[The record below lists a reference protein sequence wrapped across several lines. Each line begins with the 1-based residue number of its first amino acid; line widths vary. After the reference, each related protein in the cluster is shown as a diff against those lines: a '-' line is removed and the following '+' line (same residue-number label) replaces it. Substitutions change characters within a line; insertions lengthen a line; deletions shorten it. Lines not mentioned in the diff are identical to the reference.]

1 MSLSLAKCEA
11 DKVGIMKILL
21 PPNAEQQKNI
31 NYELDPNPPTLQ
43 RDLQAIREWLD
54 KQPHLPHHIDD
65 ARLERF
71 LYGCKFSLERT
82 KTLLDAYYTVR
93 AGVPEFFQD
102 RDPRRSDIQKCC
114 KDIYYCTTPRL
125 TPSGYRLSVLRLND
139 QDAHNFN
146 ISTIVKR
153 VLITMDIR
161 LNEERCLNNV
171 IVFDLRGFT
180 AQHFAKCSPTVPAFR
195 KMMLCIQDAFP
206 MRIAQIHLIN
216 APVIL
221 EKVMSVLTPLLKEK
235 LVQKFFIHSQLDTL
249 YKYIPMEFLPKEYGG
264 SVGTMKDINDA
275 WTRKM
280 EEYRDWLLEDEPRSR
295 ADETR
300 RPNRKKSNA
309 NSSALFLNDVEGS
322 FRQLSID

>member
-1 MSLSLAKCEA
+1 MELLILSKIWLLMLTRAGISAEEVVSLLIWRYTLAAERSPSAYSATKLLFPAKSKHSAGIYSSLDTDSVSIEIKT
-11 DKVGIMKILL
+11 VLL
-21 PPNAEQQKNI
+21 FK
-31 NYELDPNPPTLQ
+31 PPTV
-43 RDLQAIREWLD
+43 
-54 KQPHLPHHIDD
+54 
-65 ARLERF
+65 
-71 LYGCKFSLERT
+71 S
-82 KTLLDAYYTVR
+82 
-93 AGVPEFFQD
+93 
-102 RDPRRSDIQKCC
+102 
-114 KDIYYCTTPRL
+114 YYCTTPRL
-125 TPSGYRLSVLRLND
+125 TPSGYRISVLRLND
-139 QDAHNFN
+139 QDAHNFD

-171 IVFDLRGFT
+171 IVFDLHGFT

-264 SVGTMKDINDA
+264 GVGTMKDLNDA